1 MAHGTVPENKGRTLQ
16 VIEGP
21 QELLRILEDVNTDE
35 EVSGM
40 LLVLLKEVVESVRG
54 LEILNKAVNIDVPLS
69 FISQISNQGHLQA
82 RDHHQN

>member
-1 MAHGTVPENKGRTLQ
+1 MQ

-21 QELLRILEDVNTDE
+21 QELLRVLEDVNTDK

-54 LEILNKAVNIDVPLS
+54 LEILNKAVNIDRASIVH
-69 FISQISNQGHLQA
+69 FA
-82 RDHHQN
+82 DK

>member
-21 QELLRILEDVNTDE
+21 QELLRVLEDVNTDK

-40 LLVLLKEVVESVRG
+40 LLVLLKEVVESVRR
-54 LEILNKAVNIDVPLS
+54 LETSNK
-69 FISQISNQGHLQA
+69 G
-82 RDHHQN
+82 

>member
-1 MAHGTVPENKGRTLQ
+1 MQ

-21 QELLRILEDVNTDE
+21 QELLRVLEDVNTDE

-54 LEILNKAVNIDVPLS
+54 LETSNK
-69 FISQISNQGHLQA
+69 G
-82 RDHHQN
+82 